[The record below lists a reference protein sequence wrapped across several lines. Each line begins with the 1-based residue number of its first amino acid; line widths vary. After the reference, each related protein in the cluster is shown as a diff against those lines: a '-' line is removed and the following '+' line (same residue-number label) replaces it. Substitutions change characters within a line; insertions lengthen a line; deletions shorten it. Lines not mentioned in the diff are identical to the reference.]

1 MGGDMIDDKH
11 IRYRFVGYVQG
22 LPHYEIVDE
31 EKDRPAYQ
39 KNSNKPIL
47 GTKGDKHDERE

>member
-1 MGGDMIDDKH
+1 MTDQENNV
-11 IRYRFVGYVQG
+11 RYRFVGYMYG

-31 EKDRPAYQ
+31 QKAQPIYL